1 MAKAEQIRSC
11 LANMDSEIVKDALS
25 IILAKEPAQ
34 SAGTVKTE
42 IASNY
47 KNFAQAILAL
57 KRQYKFPE
65 LNLFTVEAD
74 LVYVAAGDR
83 RVLLTDRDEISR
95 TPAPNPAQ
103 QAQTEDDN
111 FDKPA
116 DIEQPD
122 SSEDS
127 VENAFEP
134 IKNNESRFSH
144 LEL

>member
-11 LANMDSEIVKDALS
+11 IANMDSEIVKDALS
-25 IILAKEPAQ
+25 IILAKEPSQ
-34 SAGTVKTE
+34 SSGAAKTE
-42 IASNY
+42 ITSNY

-57 KRQYKFPE
+57 KRQYKFSE

-74 LVYVAAGDR
+74 LVYVTAGDR
-83 RVLLTDRDEISR
+83 RVLLTDREEALKNAVPPQRSDDLDLPTDELEKAKS
-95 TPAPNPAQ
+95 
-103 QAQTEDDN
+103 
-111 FDKPA
+111 
-116 DIEQPD
+116 D
-122 SSEDS
+122 SNEDS

>member
-11 LANMDSEIVKDALS
+11 IANMDSEIVKDALS
-25 IILAKEPAQ
+25 IILAKEPSQ
-34 SAGTVKTE
+34 SSGAARTE

-74 LVYVAAGDR
+74 LVYVTAGDR
-83 RVLLTDRDEISR
+83 RVLLTDREEALKNSAAPQRPDDSDLPTDEIE
-95 TPAPNPAQ
+95 NP
-103 QAQTEDDN
+103 
-111 FDKPA
+111 KS
-116 DIEQPD
+116 D
-122 SSEDS
+122 SNEDS

>member
-1 MAKAEQIRSC
+1 MAKTEQIRAAI
-11 LANMDSEIVKDALS
+11 ANMDGEIVKDALS

-34 SAGTVKTE
+34 TASAARTE

-57 KRQYKFPE
+57 KRQYKFQE
-65 LNLFTVEAD
+65 LNLFSVEAD
-74 LVYVAAGDR
+74 LVYVTAGDR
-83 RVLLTDRDEISR
+83 RVLLTDREEALKNAVPPKRPDDLDIPTDELESPK
-95 TPAPNPAQ
+95 T
-103 QAQTEDDN
+103 
-111 FDKPA
+111 
-116 DIEQPD
+116 D
-122 SSEDS
+122 SNEDS

>member
-11 LANMDSEIVKDALS
+11 IANMDSEVVKDALS
-25 IILAKEPAQ
+25 IILAKEPQQ
-34 SAGTVKTE
+34 SSLAAKTE

-57 KRQYKFPE
+57 KKQYKFPE

-74 LVYVAAGDR
+74 LVYVTAGDR
-83 RVLLTDRDEISR
+83 RVLLTDREELLKNSVPPKRPDDLDIPTDELEKQENNS
-95 TPAPNPAQ
+95 N
-103 QAQTEDDN
+103 
-111 FDKPA
+111 
-116 DIEQPD
+116 
-122 SSEDS
+122 EDS

>member
-11 LANMDSEIVKDALS
+11 IANMDSEVVKDALS
-25 IILAKEPAQ
+25 IILAKEPQQ
-34 SAGTVKTE
+34 SSGAAKTE
-42 IASNY
+42 ITSNY

-57 KRQYKFPE
+57 KKQYKFPE

-74 LVYVAAGDR
+74 LVYVTAGDR
-83 RVLLTDRDEISR
+83 RVLLTDRDEALKNSVPPQR
-95 TPAPNPAQ
+95 PN
-103 QAQTEDDN
+103 DL
-111 FDKPA
+111 
-116 DIEQPD
+116 DIPTDELEPPK
-122 SSEDS
+122 SESNEDS

>member
-11 LANMDSEIVKDALS
+11 IANMDSEIVKDALS

-34 SAGTVKTE
+34 SSVAAKTE
-42 IASNY
+42 ITSNY

-57 KRQYKFPE
+57 KRLYKFPE

-74 LVYVAAGDR
+74 LVYVTAGDR
-83 RVLLTDRDEISR
+83 RVLLTDREEALKNSIPPQRPVDSDLPTDEIE
-95 TPAPNPAQ
+95 NP
-103 QAQTEDDN
+103 
-111 FDKPA
+111 KS
-116 DIEQPD
+116 D
-122 SSEDS
+122 SNEDS

>member
-11 LANMDSEIVKDALS
+11 IANMDSEVVKDALS
-25 IILAKEPAQ
+25 IILAKEPQQ
-34 SAGTVKTE
+34 SSLAAKTE

-57 KRQYKFPE
+57 KKQYKFHE

-74 LVYVAAGDR
+74 LVYVTAGDR
-83 RVLLTDRDEISR
+83 RVLLTDREELLKNSVPQKRPDDLDIPTDELEKQES
-95 TPAPNPAQ
+95 NS
-103 QAQTEDDN
+103 N
-111 FDKPA
+111 
-116 DIEQPD
+116 
-122 SSEDS
+122 EDS

>member
-11 LANMDSEIVKDALS
+11 IANMDSEIVKDALS
-25 IILAKEPAQ
+25 IILAKEPSLSSGA
-34 SAGTVKTE
+34 AKTE
-42 IASNY
+42 ITSNY

-74 LVYVAAGDR
+74 LVYVTAGDR
-83 RVLLTDRDEISR
+83 RVLLTDREEALKNSA
-95 TPAPNPAQ
+95 APQ
-103 QAQTEDDN
+103 R
-111 FDKPA
+111 
-116 DIEQPD
+116 PD
-122 SSEDS
+122 ASDLLTNELENQKSDSAEDS

>member
-11 LANMDSEIVKDALS
+11 IANMDSEIVKDALS

-34 SAGTVKTE
+34 AAGTAKTE

-74 LVYVAAGDR
+74 LVYVTTGDR
-83 RVLLTDRDEISR
+83 RVLLTDREEALKNPLPPQRPDDLNLPTDELEKAKS
-95 TPAPNPAQ
+95 
-103 QAQTEDDN
+103 
-111 FDKPA
+111 
-116 DIEQPD
+116 D
-122 SSEDS
+122 SNEDS

>member
-11 LANMDSEIVKDALS
+11 IANMDSEVVKDALS
-25 IILAKEPAQ
+25 IILAKEPQQ
-34 SAGTVKTE
+34 SSGAAKTE

-57 KRQYKFPE
+57 KKQYKFPE

-74 LVYVAAGDR
+74 LVYVTAGDR
-83 RVLLTDRDEISR
+83 RVLLTDREEVLKNSVPQKRPDDLDIPTDELEKQES
-95 TPAPNPAQ
+95 NS
-103 QAQTEDDN
+103 N
-111 FDKPA
+111 
-116 DIEQPD
+116 
-122 SSEDS
+122 EDS

>member
-11 LANMDSEIVKDALS
+11 IANMDSEIVKDALS

-34 SAGTVKTE
+34 AAETAKTE
-42 IASNY
+42 IVSNY

-74 LVYVAAGDR
+74 LVYVTACDR
-83 RVLLTDRDEISR
+83 RVLLTDREEALKNSAAPQRPVDSDLPTDEIE
-95 TPAPNPAQ
+95 NP
-103 QAQTEDDN
+103 
-111 FDKPA
+111 KS
-116 DIEQPD
+116 D
-122 SSEDS
+122 SNEDS

>member
-11 LANMDSEIVKDALS
+11 IANMDSEVVKDALS
-25 IILAKEPAQ
+25 IILAKEPQQ
-34 SAGTVKTE
+34 SSLAAKTE

-57 KRQYKFPE
+57 KKQYKFPE

-74 LVYVAAGDR
+74 LVYVTAGDR
-83 RVLLTDRDEISR
+83 RVLLTDREELLKNSVPQKRPDDLDIPTDELEKQES
-95 TPAPNPAQ
+95 NS
-103 QAQTEDDN
+103 N
-111 FDKPA
+111 
-116 DIEQPD
+116 
-122 SSEDS
+122 EDS

>member
-11 LANMDSEIVKDALS
+11 IANMDSEVVKDALS
-25 IILAKEPAQ
+25 IILAKEPQQ
-34 SAGTVKTE
+34 SSGAAKTE

-57 KRQYKFPE
+57 KKQYKFPE

-74 LVYVAAGDR
+74 LVYVTAGDR
-83 RVLLTDRDEISR
+83 RVLLTDREELLKNSVPQKRPDDLDIPTDELEKQES
-95 TPAPNPAQ
+95 NS
-103 QAQTEDDN
+103 N
-111 FDKPA
+111 
-116 DIEQPD
+116 
-122 SSEDS
+122 EDS

>member
-11 LANMDSEIVKDALS
+11 IANMDSEVVKDALS
-25 IILAKEPAQ
+25 IILAKEPQQ
-34 SAGTVKTE
+34 SSVAAKTE

-57 KRQYKFPE
+57 KKQYKFPE

-74 LVYVAAGDR
+74 LVYVTAGDR
-83 RVLLTDRDEISR
+83 RVLLTDREELLKNSVPQKRPDDLDIPTDELEKQES
-95 TPAPNPAQ
+95 NS
-103 QAQTEDDN
+103 N
-111 FDKPA
+111 
-116 DIEQPD
+116 
-122 SSEDS
+122 EDS